1 VVRGEIGDVKSQIVF
16 SGEILYITSIIE
28 KKCGELGQ
36 DILLSA
42 DIMQRISLPVIY
54 QMKQAGKL
62 QLDGQILDLYTIEEL
77 ELEAV

>member
-1 VVRGEIGDVKSQIVF
+1 
-16 SGEILYITSIIE
+16 
-28 KKCGELGQ
+28 
-36 DILLSA
+36 
-42 DIMQRISLPVIY
+42 MQRISLPVIY